1 MCLGNHPWCSKECT
15 YSFLGEE
22 FVSKSMKDK
31 TFTREKG
38 ESSTLLMLT
47 DFFKVSKKSRIVYV
61 LVGKEEIKPHAAS
74 NCVR

>member
-1 MCLGNHPWCSKECT
+1 
-15 YSFLGEE
+15 
-22 FVSKSMKDK
+22 MKDK